1 LTNTL
6 LNVSKMR
13 RIILFFS
20 IALSALTVVGCYYD
34 EVLGE
39 SDELPQNVSFNR
51 DVMAIFNESCNMSG
65 CHDAA
70 PPHAPSLVQE
80 NAYTSLMQGGFVN
93 TTVPGE
99 STLYGV
105 LVEGN
110 MPPSGALSGR
120 EMKIILAW
128 INEGALNN

>member
-1 LTNTL
+1 M
-6 LNVSKMR
+6 K
-13 RIILFFS
+13 RIIVFFC
-20 IALSALTVVGCYYD
+20 ITLSALTVISCYYD
-34 EVLGE
+34 EVMGD

-51 DVMAIFNESCNMSG
+51 DVMAIFNKSCNMSG

-70 PPHAPSLVQE
+70 PPHPPSLVQE
-80 NAYTSLMQGGFVN
+80 NAYASLIQGGFVN
-93 TTVPGE
+93 TTVPAE

-110 MPPSGALSGR
+110 MPPTGALSNR

-128 INEGALNN
+128 LNEGAINN

>member
-1 LTNTL
+1 M
-6 LNVSKMR
+6 K
-13 RIILFFS
+13 RIIVFFC
-20 IALSALTVVGCYYD
+20 ITLSALTVISCYYD
-34 EVLGE
+34 EVMGD

-51 DVMAIFNESCNMSG
+51 DVMAIFNKSCNMSG

-70 PPHAPSLVQE
+70 PPHLPSLVQE
-80 NAYTSLMQGGFVN
+80 NAYTSLVQGGFVN
-93 TTVPGE
+93 TTVPAE

-110 MPPSGALSGR
+110 MPPTGALSSR

-128 INEGALNN
+128 LNEGAINN